1 MIIQDQEI
9 KLATGH
15 VVNGDIY
22 IKMKNLKELKQKLE
36 WQLRA
41 RVINEDHFNA
51 EMHRL
56 LMIEDAAADLEKT
69 MGKGLAGAVADL
81 KAKASDQEFK
91 AAAAKG
97 TEDGNSEDEK
107 VSFSTTPIA
116 CTKMF
121 PTQAEIG
128 FGNSLDDIIKD
139 KYGAI
144 DAAFTNPVKMPSP
157 EGKIPVLCAE
167 VNGQIA
173 ILDGHHRWSL
183 CFMINPKSQ
192 MMCDIMKAP
201 AGMGAEDA
209 LKAMQLGIAAKA
221 GNVVTKPFEGKDL
234 MATSTEE
241 VRKYILDNIGEE
253 EVAKFAKYEST
264 LNSKEAIADHV
275 ANAHKLIIKMK
286 GPFPRTIMPQ
296 AGKSGTTQSDV
307 NKAFASGEIN
317 FKEPFAVKESAN
329 KTIDKMLNEAIK
341 KGKA

>member
-1 MIIQDQEI
+1 MKTKRQLLQLQLKAGLISES
-9 KLATGH
+9 T
-15 VVNGDIY
+15 Y
-22 IKMKNLKELKQKLE
+22 KM
-36 WQLRA
+36 QL
-41 RVINEDHFNA
+41 
-51 EMHRL
+51 ML
-56 LMIEDAAADLEKT
+56 TEDAAADLEKT
-69 MGKGLAGAVADL
+69 MSKNLAGAVADL
-81 KAKASDQEFK
+81 KTKASDPDFK

-97 TEDGNSEDEK
+97 AEDGKPEDEK
-107 VSFSTTPIA
+107 VSFNTTPIA

-128 FGNSLDDIIKD
+128 FGNSLDDIVND

-167 VNGQIA
+167 VDGNIA

-183 CFMINPKSQ
+183 CFMINPKAQ

-221 GNVVTKPFEGKDL
+221 GKVVTKPFEGKDL

-241 VRKYILDNIGEE
+241 VIKYVAENIGNKEVRKFADYAPE
-253 EVAKFAKYEST
+253 IFSKVGLKKPSDQDLSSSKYKMAVAK
-264 LNSKEAIADHV
+264 HV
-275 ANAHKLIIKMK
+275 GKAHKLIIAMK

-307 NKAFASGEIN
+307 NTAFASGEIN
-317 FKEPFAVKESAN
+317 FKEPFTAKESVN
-329 KTIDKMLNEAIK
+329 NTIHKMLNEAIK
-341 KGKA
+341 KKK